1 MPNSSTETLLT
12 VFVGLT
18 ALALLVQAVILVAV
32 VLAAKKAFDSLRGEF
47 EELRESAVPV
57 LKISRDLFERMGPN
71 IGPMASDFVKT
82 AANLKTIS
90 SDMATV
96 STKLR
101 AQVEDVQTSAAEM
114 VDHLKLQAERVE
126 KMINEALDAVERLSA
141 FLQSAVS
148 VPAKQV
154 AGVLA
159 AAKAIM
165 GSFRSFEPAR
175 RAQPANDHESFI

>member
-18 ALALLVQAVILVAV
+18 ALALLVQAVILVAI
-32 VLAAKKAFDSLRGEF
+32 VLAAKKAFESLRSEF

-57 LKISRDLFERMGPN
+57 LKISRDLFERVGPN
-71 IGPMASDFVKT
+71 VGPMASDFVTT

-90 SDMATV
+90 TDIATV

-101 AQVEDVQTSAAEM
+101 AQVEDVQTSAADVVEQ
-114 VDHLKLQAERVE
+114 LKHQAVRVE
-126 KMINEALDAVERLSA
+126 ALINEALDALERLSA

-148 VPAKQV
+148 VPARQV

-159 AAKAIM
+159 AAKAVM
-165 GSFRSFEPAR
+165 GSFRSFEPER